1 MRSLIKS
8 TYYIVLNPSN
18 ILLHIF
24 TDSSILKNWNKVPRW
39 KWWPTKITSIKKL
52 REPKQCSKRNGW
64 MLFMTSTKIVKKRD
78 SYHQKTE
85 WHPFWGKDLS
95 KSLGMASLF
104 WFLILPKMNNSVQ
117 YLLCPHQ
124 GLINFF
130 IFRCL
135 RIQMTISLQNLTLAS
150 IKDFDKFV
158 TTLNSPNLN
167 SQRAGFSM
175 SLKLINNEIV
185 FSPK

>member
-1 MRSLIKS
+1 MTSSEGFQQHFSIISKS
-8 TYYIVLNPSN
+8 VCCGFYVKKNVAFTLTSFAVLKWDECLSVQLPFELLVQIPVQLLLDWLVQNVNELEFELSIDHDETTLN
-18 ILLHIF
+18 SFNTLLHIF
-24 TDSSILKNWNKVPRW
+24 ADSSILKNWNKVPRW

-104 WFLILPKMNNSVQ
+104 WFLILLKMN
-117 YLLCPHQ
+117 
-124 GLINFF
+124 
-130 IFRCL
+130 
-135 RIQMTISLQNLTLAS
+135 
-150 IKDFDKFV
+150 
-158 TTLNSPNLN
+158 
-167 SQRAGFSM
+167 
-175 SLKLINNEIV
+175 
-185 FSPK
+185 